1 MANYDTH
8 LSAWYNNYIPG
19 RFPIIRKPHIIGY
32 FSLNGEREYIPSA
45 ENLKYLKLPK
55 DINNVNFDL
64 NHGYEN
70 VIPKPASTSDEGL
83 KHLLEFIIQNKQK
96 LITRNDGPDKR
107 YLEADFI
114 CYRGLLRL
122 VMCSPFERRDDWCI
136 LATRYKGNIYLCQRE
151 TEMKKMQKLNETEQW
166 KRIGSYGFKF
176 EQYILADDPEDEPDI
191 LAPVNESEEFNCVLR
206 TRLEGLDLLYGA
218 EMDGIVSNEKCDL
231 TSVDL
236 NTLEHVEVK
245 VRRKETTYRQGQN
258 FLKFNLVKWWCQS
271 FLVGIQ
277 RIYMGLRNDEGIVKE
292 IQVLDVSSLPKMAK
306 EYWSPAVCVDF
317 LNEFLNMV
325 KKTLRNTNCP
335 YSVFEFYWNPA
346 NQKSITYRYHEGNND
361 LSFLPDWYIE
371 GVSNKSTNS
380 V

>member
-176 EQYILADDPEDEPDI
+176 EQYILAGE
-191 LAPVNESEEFNCVLR
+191 C
-206 TRLEGLDLLYGA
+206 LL
-218 EMDGIVSNEKCDL
+218 
-231 TSVDL
+231 
-236 NTLEHVEVK
+236 
-245 VRRKETTYRQGQN
+245 
-258 FLKFNLVKWWCQS
+258 
-271 FLVGIQ
+271 
-277 RIYMGLRNDEGIVKE
+277 
-292 IQVLDVSSLPKMAK
+292 
-306 EYWSPAVCVDF
+306 
-317 LNEFLNMV
+317 
-325 KKTLRNTNCP
+325 
-335 YSVFEFYWNPA
+335 
-346 NQKSITYRYHEGNND
+346 
-361 LSFLPDWYIE
+361 
-371 GVSNKSTNS
+371 
-380 V
+380 